1 LKNPRIDVSDF
12 ETRKYEGIRGLAE
25 LPYFEM
31 TDAGLLRLTV
41 DNLSSGIDGHV
52 HFAINALDAPKPNLQ
67 VRHRETKYYLDVKSP
82 ILMTNYMGQNNTE
95 QDVANMTQS
104 LLSSIMAEGSVYT
117 NTHTIPNLIA
127 EMELL
132 NIDKAVVLPIAYGFP
147 YGDDVTEWYL
157 DAIEKSGQKDRFI
170 ICGSVKPTM
179 PEAVAKIREYKLK
192 GVKGIKAH
200 PNMALFKPDDK
211 LAWAFYQECSSL
223 ALPLLMHSGLVGKES
238 ADPSK
243 TMGYTG
249 RHADILNFMEP
260 ISAFPSLR
268 FVLCHSGGLQND
280 IAIDIARKNK
290 NVWLDIQGQS
300 VGNIRSM
307 IKELGPERLMFGSDW
322 PFFAVASLLARVLLA
337 TEGDTTVR
345 RMLFSENASRFW
357 GLS

>member
-1 LKNPRIDVSDF
+1 MKDPRIDNR
-12 ETRKYEGIRGLAE
+12 TLKLKQYAGIRGLAE

-67 VRHRETKYYLDVKSP
+67 VRYSETKYYLDVKSP

-104 LLSSIMAEGSVYT
+104 LLSSIMAEGSAFT
-117 NTHTIPNLIA
+117 KTHTIPNLIA
-127 EMELL
+127 EMDLL
-132 NIDKAVVLPIAYGFP
+132 NIGKAVVLPIAYGFP

-157 DAIEKSGQKDRFI
+157 DAIEKSGHKDRFI
-170 ICGSVKPTM
+170 ICGGVKPTS
-179 PEAVAKIREYKLK
+179 PDAVGKIRQYKLR
-192 GVKGIKAH
+192 GIKGIKAH

-211 LAWAFYQECSSL
+211 LAWAFYEECSL
-223 ALPLLMHSGLVGKES
+223 LGFPLLMHCGLVGKES
-238 ADPSK
+238 ADPEK

-249 RHADILNFMEP
+249 RHADIRNFLEP
-260 ISAFPSLR
+260 IAAFPSLR

-280 IAIDIARKNK
+280 TAIDIARKNK

-300 VGNIRSM
+300 VGNIRNM

-322 PFFAVASLLARVLLA
+322 PFFAVASLLARVLIA
-337 TEGDTTVR
+337 TEGDTKVR
-345 RMLFSENASRFW
+345 KMLFSENAAHFW
-357 GLS
+357 GLT